1 MSDTDTLAVV
11 FESGVVRFDDEGV
24 LHVHLP
30 HSAADPHPLLVHG
43 LEAGISLP
51 PDATDAVVQ
60 GGPGERAWRPRSSL
74 PEVDDL
80 PDGIVLS
87 FKDFDWA
94 QVEMSGDL
102 TVFLREPTDLPSWV
116 RAGHVHRFAREGLNV
131 KMWVDSAAPPAVA
144 PKVQES
150 LEEPMGDW
158 KQEHAAPA
166 PERSGRWVGGA
177 QQTRAPSPGCAT
189 SVVLLGAGLFLAQQL
204 VALV

>member
-1 MSDTDTLAVV
+1 VSDTDTLAIV
-11 FESGVVRFDDEGV
+11 FESGVVRFDDDGV

-43 LEAGISLP
+43 LVAGVSLP
-51 PDATDAVVQ
+51 PGAGDAVLQ
-60 GGPGERAWRPRSSL
+60 GGTGERAWRPRSSL
-74 PEVDDL
+74 PEVADL

-102 TVFLREPTDLPSWV
+102 TVFLREPTGLPDWV
-116 RAGHVHRFAREGLNV
+116 RAGHVHRFARDGMAV
-131 KMWVDSAAPPAVA
+131 QIWVDSAEPPTVN
-144 PKVQES
+144 PKVQAS
-150 LEEPMGDW
+150 LEDPMGDW
-158 KQEHAAPA
+158 SQEHRSPT

-189 SVVLLGAGLFLAQQL
+189 SVVLLGAGLLLAQQL
-204 VALV
+204 IALA